1 MTEQELRAYIEAIR
15 PADETAM
22 DAARRRQAQLAKPPG
37 SLGQLE
43 ELSIRLA
50 GVTGQVCPAM
60 DKCRVAV
67 FAADNGVV
75 AEGVSCTP
83 PSVTLQQAVNMTF
96 RKTGMSAMAAAFG
109 DDVAVV
115 DVGID
120 GDVPPVGILDRK
132 VRRGTGNI
140 VREDAMTRRQV
151 LEAMAAGMEQAA
163 LAKADGVTALGI
175 GEMGIGNTTTS
186 AAVLAAL
193 TGADVEAVT
202 GRGGGLTDEG
212 FLRKKE
218 VLRQSLALHRPDKSD
233 VIGVLAGVG
242 GLDLAAMTGAFLG
255 CAHERVPAAVDGFI
269 SIAAALCAVRLCPAV
284 RDYLFLSHDSYEVG
298 YRIAAEELGLRGIIA
313 QKIYDPDLQNLH
325 NNDYSSVP
333 GQAAQKLQAKPLS
346 LWRSRC
352 SPSSWSI
359 SAASNP
365 LPGPTFCRAFSWS
378 SSSRRSRPSAGV
390 LPM

>member
-1 MTEQELRAYIEAIR
+1 MTEQELSAYIQAIR
-15 PADETAM
+15 PADEAAM
-22 DAARRRQAQLAKPPG
+22 EAARRRQAQLAKPPG

-43 ELSIRLA
+43 EISIRLA

-60 DKCRVAV
+60 GKCRVAV

-83 PSVTLQQAVNMTF
+83 PAVTMQQAVNMTF

-109 DDVAVV
+109 DDVSVV

-120 GDVPPVGILDRK
+120 GDVPPVGVLDRK
-132 VRRGTGNI
+132 VRRGTGDI
-140 VREDAMTRRQV
+140 ARGAARTGREALAAV
-151 LEAMAAGMEQAA
+151 AAGMEQAA
-163 LAKADGVTALGI
+163 RARADGVTALGI

-193 TGADVEAVT
+193 TGADIEAVT

-212 FLRKKE
+212 FLRKKG
-218 VLRQSLALHRPDKSD
+218 VLRRALALHRPDGSD

-255 CAHERVPAAVDGFI
+255 CSHERVPAAVDGFI

-284 RDYLFLSHDSYEVG
+284 RDVLFLSHDSYEVG
-298 YRIAAEELGLRGIIA
+298 YRIAAETLGLQPCLRLGMRLGEGSGCPLLFRVLEGACGVMRGMA
-313 QKIYDPDLQNLH
+313 TF
-325 NNDYSSVP
+325 
-333 GQAAQKLQAKPLS
+333 GEA
-346 LWRSRC
+346 
-352 SPSSWSI
+352 SI
-359 SAASNP
+359 EDSY
-365 LPGPTFCRAFSWS
+365 LDEIRAVDAFTVEG
-378 SSSRRSRPSAGV
+378 A
-390 LPM
+390 

>member
-115 DVGID
+115 DVG
-120 GDVPPVGILDRK
+120 
-132 VRRGTGNI
+132 
-140 VREDAMTRRQV
+140 TRRQV

-218 VLRQSLALHRPDKSD
+218 VLRQSLALHRPDKND

-298 YRIAAEELGLRGIIA
+298 YRIAAEELGLTPCLHLGMRLGEGSGCPLLFRVLEGACGVMRGMA
-313 QKIYDPDLQNLH
+313 TFDE
-325 NNDYSSVP
+325 
-333 GQAAQKLQAKPLS
+333 A
-346 LWRSRC
+346 
-352 SPSSWSI
+352 SI
-359 SAASNP
+359 EDGY
-365 LPGPTFCRAFSWS
+365 LDEIRAMDAFTVE
-378 SSSRRSRPSAGV
+378 AT
-390 LPM
+390 

>member
-15 PADETAM
+15 PADEAAM

-43 ELSIRLA
+43 DMSIRLA

-60 DKCRVAV
+60 GKCRVAV

-120 GDVPPVGILDRK
+120 GDVPPVGILHRK
-132 VRRGTGNI
+132 VRRGTGDI
-140 VREDAMTRRQV
+140 VREDAMTRQQV
-151 LEAMAAGMEQAA
+151 LEAMAAGIEQAA
-163 LAKADGVTALGI
+163 QAKADGVTALGI

-186 AAVLAAL
+186 AAVLAVL
-193 TGADVEAVT
+193 TGADVEAAPA
-202 GRGGGLTDEG
+202 GDGLTDQG

-218 VLRQSLALHRPDKSD
+218 VLRQSLALHRPDKND
-233 VIGVLAGVG
+233 IIGVLAGVG

-255 CAHERVPAAVDGFI
+255 CAHERIPAAVDGLI
-269 SIAAALCAVRLCPAV
+269 SITAALCAVRLCPAT
-284 RDYLFLSHDSYEVG
+284 RDYLFLSHDSYEIG
-298 YRIAAEELGLRGIIA
+298 YRIAAEELGLRPCLRLDMRLGEG
-313 QKIYDPDLQNLH
+313 
-325 NNDYSSVP
+325 S
-333 GQAAQKLQAKPLS
+333 GCPL
-346 LWRSRC
+346 LFRLLEGACGVMRGM
-352 SPSSWSI
+352 
-359 SAASNP
+359 A
-365 LPGPTFCRAFSWS
+365 TFDETAIEDGYLDEIRAMDAFTVE
-378 SSSRRSRPSAGV
+378 AT
-390 LPM
+390 

>member
-15 PADETAM
+15 PADEAAM

-83 PSVTLQQAVNMTF
+83 PSVTLQQAVNMTR

-163 LAKADGVTALGI
+163 LARADGVTALGI

-186 AAVLAAL
+186 SAVASVMLGCDPAEL
-193 TGADVEAVT
+193 T
-202 GRGGGLTDEG
+202 GRGAGLSDEG
-212 FLRKKE
+212 LERKIGAIRRGIKANRPDRDDPLGVVSALGGFDIAGMAGIFLGG
-218 VLRQSLALHRPDKSD
+218 ALHRVPI
-233 VIGVLAGVG
+233 VID
-242 GLDLAAMTGAFLG
+242 GLIS
-255 CAHERVPAAVDGFI
+255 AV
-269 SIAAALCAVRLCPAV
+269 SALIAAKLCPV
-284 RDYLFLSHDSYEVG
+284 CRCCMIPSHASSEPADALVF
-298 YRIAAEELGLRGIIA
+298 EELGL
-313 QKIYDPDLQNLH
+313 
-325 NNDYSSVP
+325 
-333 GQAAQKLQAKPLS
+333 KPLIYAGMH
-346 LWRSRC
+346 LGEGTG
-352 SPSSWSI
+352 
-359 SAASNP
+359 AVFLVP
-365 LPGPTFCRAFSWS
+365 LLDMALAVYNGLGFDDIGLEPY
-378 SSSRRSRPSAGV
+378 RPLS
-390 LPM
+390 

>member
-1 MTEQELRAYIEAIR
+1 MTEQELSAYIQAIR
-15 PADETAM
+15 PADEAAM
-22 DAARRRQAQLAKPPG
+22 EAARRRQAQLAKPPG

-43 ELSIRLA
+43 EISIRLS

-60 DKCRVAV
+60 GKCRVAV

-83 PSVTLQQAVNMTF
+83 PAVTLQQAVNMTF

-109 DDVAVV
+109 DDVSVV

-120 GDVPPVGILDRK
+120 GDVPPVGVLDRK
-132 VRRGTGNI
+132 VRRGTGDI
-140 VREDAMTRRQV
+140 AREDAMTRQQV
-151 LEAMAAGMEQAA
+151 LNAMAAGMEQAA
-163 LAKADGVTALGI
+163 RARADGVTALGI

-193 TGADVEAVT
+193 TGADIEAVT

-218 VLRQSLALHRPDKSD
+218 VLRQALALHRPDGND

-284 RDYLFLSHDSYEVG
+284 RDVLFLSHDSYEVG
-298 YRIAAEELGLRGIIA
+298 YRIAAETLGLQPCLRLGMRLGEGSGCPLLFRVLEGACGVMRGMA
-313 QKIYDPDLQNLH
+313 TF
-325 NNDYSSVP
+325 
-333 GQAAQKLQAKPLS
+333 GEA
-346 LWRSRC
+346 
-352 SPSSWSI
+352 SI
-359 SAASNP
+359 EDSY
-365 LPGPTFCRAFSWS
+365 LDEIRAVDAFTVEG
-378 SSSRRSRPSAGV
+378 A
-390 LPM
+390 